1 MQPLKDKDMAFRFS
15 GAAESPARFRA
26 LIRRFPMLVNKLE
39 AQGGVDEAL
48 SFQNG
53 YLPQQPL
60 FDRQQPKP
68 SYRISRTAFQEK
80 HPVV

>member
-26 LIRRFPMLVNKLE
+26 PIRRFPMLVNKLE

-48 SFQNG
+48 SF
-53 YLPQQPL
+53 
-60 FDRQQPKP
+60 
-68 SYRISRTAFQEK
+68 
-80 HPVV
+80 